1 MNIEHEDQE
10 LDQLEGLRSAAD
22 GRWVVLGRLQ
32 IVEKDDGG
40 ELDVPLAHVLEQRDK
55 QKKKVAE
62 IRAVLAQEEET
73 LRQFEEAAKAF
84 KKP

>member
-1 MNIEHEDQE
+1 MKEEIRTAQKTADKPQ
-10 LDQLEGLRSAAD
+10 AAREAT
-22 GRWVVLGRLQ
+22 GRKPWVKKSPVD
-32 IVEKDDGG
+32 I
-40 ELDVPLAHVLEQRDK
+40 VLEQRDK

-62 IRAVLAQEEET
+62 IRTVLAQEEET

>member
-1 MNIEHEDQE
+1 MTAQKTAEKPQ
-10 LDQLEGLRSAAD
+10 AAPGAT
-22 GRWVVLGRLQ
+22 GRKPWVKKSPVD
-32 IVEKDDGG
+32 I
-40 ELDVPLAHVLEQRDK
+40 VLEQRDK